1 MATYGLPISSSLITH
16 SPSLTGRMSQPG
28 LHSRELVDRI
38 ERAYLTGFAGEAP
51 SALLRQALRLATP
64 LAFVDLA
71 LRYRRQRSSAVRLHP
86 WMAELVPQAVRL
98 ALNALEDDAS

>member
-1 MATYGLPISSSLITH
+1 MSLAPFLAGL
-16 SPSLTGRMSQPG
+16 GMSQPG
-28 LHSRELVDRI
+28 LYSRQLVDRI
-38 ERAYLTGFAGEAP
+38 ERAYLTGYAGEAP
-51 SALLRQALRLATP
+51 SALLRKALRLATP

-71 LRYRRQRSSAVRLHP
+71 LRYRRQRSSVVGLHP